1 MLSEGESVTEKFTFI
16 GGDGV
21 DDVVITITVVGA
33 NDDHEIDTPLG
44 IQRGTVDQDININV
58 NNLFTDI
65 DRSDELTL
73 TFTVMLTGDTEATLD
88 DIGLTYNENRNSQN
102 EITSRRITGEPNAGT
117 HMIKAVADD
126 GKGGTVETTFTIQV
140 SSFSVATLD
149 REFGRGVDGAV
160 VNGVST
166 RAEEFLIGG
175 DNDQTLNSKPSS
187 TPAKRTAKY
196 YPNVSFSG
204 RSKVKK

>member
-1 MLSEGESVTEKFTFI
+1 MSEGESVTEEFAFI

-21 DDVVITITVVGA
+21 DDVEITIKVLGT
-33 NDDHEIDTPLG
+33 NDDPEIDTPLG

-73 TFTVMLTGDTEATLD
+73 TFTVMLTGDTEAKLD

-102 EITSRRITGEPNAGT
+102 EITSRRITDDPNAGP
-117 HMIKAVADD
+117 HRIKAVADD
-126 GKGGTVETTFTIQV
+126 GKGGAVETTFTTQV
-140 SSFSVATLD
+140 SSFSVAILD
-149 REFGRGVDGAV
+149 REFGRGVRGAV

-175 DNDQTLNSKPSS
+175 DKDQTLNASSRGDVIFGGRGVLIPSIL
-187 TPAKRTAKY
+187 
-196 YPNVSFSG
+196 V
-204 RSKVKK
+204 